1 MLYNV
6 RNYFFAMLAFF
17 VPTLLANT
25 YYIDDNGRSID
36 GYYNW
41 GIDGRPLAERIMKS
55 IMFSRDVVDIFP
67 LNIFLSCLIL
77 ALAFSVL
84 RLFLEKGESISK
96 WSFPIPL
103 LIAFNIFYIEPSY
116 YRFDSIT
123 ISLAIALS
131 VVSSV
136 YYLKAKWD
144 FLVTAIATASV
155 LSLYQTSINILMLLC
170 VANAVFLAVKQE
182 NILSVLKSLA
192 IKGVAVALGSAIYF
206 AVILPYYV
214 LTTHGADHPGVNL
227 ASAVSNLSKNFSLI
241 LSIISSYAS
250 PKHGYTYMSLVFCLA
265 IASSLFLAWKGRH
278 KGIISYAFIILS
290 PIVCLCLMLGVS
302 LALDQVLYS
311 PRVYISFGAM
321 AYFCFAIFYICLP
334 RNAKYLSLI
343 CLPFLTYPTVLNY
356 AYGNAMKSQDA
367 RNIQTLTEIAE
378 AISFSEK
385 KVKVIFN
392 GDYPYSA
399 VTKNTLD
406 SFPELARLIPNY
418 FTNWW
423 WSFQYMKRNGHAY
436 DFPAGQDA
444 NYAVSALN
452 MCADSTIK
460 KGNDFTAYLKNDYA
474 LIDFTNSICSK

>member
-1 MLYNV
+1 MLQNI
-6 RNYFFAMLAFF
+6 RNYFFAILVFF
-17 VPTLLANT
+17 VPALLANT

-55 IMFSRDVVDIFP
+55 IMFSRDTVDIFP
-67 LNIFLSCLIL
+67 LNIFISCLVL

-84 RLFLEKGESISK
+84 RIFLEKGESTTK

-103 LIAFNIFYIEPSY
+103 LIAFNIFYMEPLY

-131 VVSSV
+131 VASSV
-136 YYLKAKWD
+136 YYLKGIWD
-144 FLVTAIATASV
+144 FLVTAIVTAAV

-182 NILSVLKSLA
+182 NILNVIKSLA
-192 IKGVAVALGSAIYF
+192 IKGAAVALGSAIYF
-206 AVILPYYV
+206 AVILPHYV

-227 ASAVSNLSKNFSLI
+227 ASAASNLSTNFSLI
-241 LSIISSYAS
+241 LSIISSYTS
-250 PKHGYTYMSLVFCLA
+250 PKHGYTYMIIVFCLA
-265 IASSLFLAWKGRH
+265 IASSLFLAWKCRH
-278 KGIISYAFIILS
+278 KGIVSSAFLILS
-290 PIVCLCLMLGVS
+290 PVVCLCLMLGVS

-321 AYFCFAIFYICLP
+321 TYFCFAIFYICLP
-334 RNAKYLSLI
+334 RNAKFLSLI
-343 CLPFLTYPTVLNY
+343 CLPFLIYPTVLNY

-367 RNIQTLTEIAE
+367 RNIQTLTEIGE
-378 AISFSEK
+378 AIPFSET

-423 WSFQYMKRNGHAY
+423 WSFQYMKRNGHIY
-436 DFPAGQDA
+436 DFPAGQDV

-452 MCADSTIK
+452 ICNDSIVK
-460 KGNDFTAYLKNDYA
+460 KGNDFTAYIKNNYA